1 MALYRGGCPLPEA
14 FRAPKTRNVD
24 AWVAF
29 GLAVA
34 LLLIATLAYD
44 LLQRRHAILRNFPL
58 VGHLRY
64 ILEAF
69 GPELRQYIVTSNQDE
84 RPFNRDQRRWVYA
97 SAKREDNHFG
107 FGTSQ
112 DVEHTANYLIVKQS
126 AFPLPRPRPGE
137 DTIPCAKV
145 VGAARGRRQA
155 FRPASVV
162 NLSAMSYGALSAR
175 ATEACNRGCALA
187 GSLHNTGEGGV
198 SRYHRHGADLVYQI
212 GTGYFGCRDRH
223 GRFDLPRLVEAVSG
237 APVRAIEIKLSQGAK
252 PGIGGML
259 PGAKVTPEI
268 AEARGVPVGQD
279 CISPSAHT
287 AFSDPDGLLDLV
299 EKIADATGLPVGIKS
314 AVGDLG
320 FWYELTALMKTTSR
334 GVDFVTIDG
343 GEGGTGAAPLVFA
356 DHVALPFKIAMS
368 KVYPIFVD
376 AGLHESVTFVGAGKL
391 GFPETAL
398 LGFALGCDM
407 VNVAREAMMAVGC
420 VQAQRCQTGRC
431 PAGVAT
437 QSAWLARGLDP
448 DLKGRRLANYL
459 HTLRR
464 EILELTRA
472 CGVPHPS
479 LVTADMFEILDG
491 RFGSVSGAEVF
502 GYDPSWG
509 LPSAADATQ
518 IAQIMSAAS
527 TRSDVGAAA

>member
-1 MALYRGGCPLPEA
+1 M
-14 FRAPKTRNVD
+14 
-24 AWVAF
+24 
-29 GLAVA
+29 
-34 LLLIATLAYD
+34 
-44 LLQRRHAILRNFPL
+44 
-58 VGHLRY
+58 
-64 ILEAF
+64 
-69 GPELRQYIVTSNQDE
+69 
-84 RPFNRDQRRWVYA
+84 
-97 SAKREDNHFG
+97 
-107 FGTSQ
+107 
-112 DVEHTANYLIVKQS
+112 
-126 AFPLPRPRPGE
+126 
-137 DTIPCAKV
+137 
-145 VGAARGRRQA
+145 
-155 FRPASVV
+155 
-162 NLSAMSYGALSAR
+162 
-175 ATEACNRGCALA
+175 
-187 GSLHNTGEGGV
+187 
-198 SRYHRHGADLVYQI
+198 
-212 GTGYFGCRDRH
+212 
-223 GRFDLPRLVEAVSG
+223 
-237 APVRAIEIKLSQGAK
+237 
-252 PGIGGML
+252 
-259 PGAKVTPEI
+259 
-268 AEARGVPVGQD
+268 
-279 CISPSAHT
+279 
-287 AFSDPDGLLDLV
+287 
-299 EKIADATGLPVGIKS
+299 GIKS

-448 DLKGRRLANYL
+448 DLKGRRLANYI

-518 IAQIMSAAS
+518 IAHIMSAAS

>member
-1 MALYRGGCPLPEA
+1 MS
-14 FRAPKTRNVD
+14 
-24 AWVAF
+24 AWVVV
-29 GLAVA
+29 GVAVT
-34 LLLIATLAYD
+34 LLLIATIAYD
-44 LLQRRHAILRNFPL
+44 TTQRRHAILRNFPV

-97 SAKREDNHFG
+97 SAKRQDNHFG

-112 DVEHTANYLIVKQS
+112 DVEHTENYLIVKQS
-126 AFPLPRPRPGE
+126 AFPLPRPRPDE
-137 DTIPCAKV
+137 DAIPCAKV

-162 NLSAMSYGALSAR
+162 NLSAMSFGALSAR
-175 ATEACNRGCALA
+175 ATVACNHGCALA
-187 GSLHNTGEGGV
+187 GCLHNTGEGGV
-198 SRYHRHGADLVYQI
+198 SRYHREGADLVFQI

-223 GRFDLPRLVEAVSG
+223 GRFDLARLVEAVSV

-259 PGAKVTPEI
+259 PAAKVTAEI
-268 AEARGVPVGQD
+268 AEARGVPAGQD
-279 CISPSAHT
+279 CLSPSAHT
-287 AFSDPDGLLDLV
+287 AFTDTDSLLDLA
-299 EKIADATGLPVGIKS
+299 ERIADATGRPVGIKS

-320 FWYELTALMKTTSR
+320 FWYELTALMAATGR

-356 DHVALPFKIAMS
+356 DHVAMPFKIAMS

-376 AGLHESVTFVGAGKL
+376 AGLHESVTFVGSGKL

-398 LGFALGCDM
+398 LAFALGCDM
-407 VNVAREAMMAVGC
+407 VNVAREAMLAIGC
-420 VQAQRCQTGRC
+420 VQAQRCHTGRC
-431 PAGVAT
+431 PTGVAT
-437 QSAWLARGLDP
+437 QSAWLARGIDP
-448 DLKGRRLANYL
+448 ELKARRLANYL
-459 HTLRR
+459 RTLRH
-464 EILELTRA
+464 EILGLTRA

-479 LVTADMFEILDG
+479 LVTADMFEVLDG
-491 RFGSVSGAEVF
+491 KFGSVSAAEVF
-502 GYDPSWG
+502 AYDPSWG
-509 LPSAADATQ
+509 APAAADVAQIERLMSVPSARPGAGV
-518 IAQIMSAAS
+518 AA
-527 TRSDVGAAA
+527 